1 MQAFFFTS
9 SPVYF
14 RHFLQAYKKSDAF
27 VRLITFPFLSFVE
40 IMLPYQSIPT
50 GIYRQ
55 MEIRKKKN
63 ASMTGK

>member
-1 MQAFFFTS
+1 MRAFFFTS
-9 SPVYF
+9 PPVYF
-14 RHFLQAYKKSDAF
+14 FPFLQAYKMSKAF

-40 IMLPYQSIPT
+40 ITFPYKNIPT
-50 GIYRQ
+50 GKYRR